1 MNIRQNQGRCRES
14 KRIYSL
20 VHLFLF
26 VGYREVKTNKG
37 LLQKEGNE
45 GLKIASSFIGMESA
59 RTLQSSQTRR
69 LSYQVSLGGGMT
81 GATTEEELGT
91 EENLQNTKE
100 RGGEKLNDAQAKL
113 SGSGNL
119 FRLHQA
125 NTEADF
131 GEALKEI
138 RQQTIVYL
146 WKLLFG
152 ERAGKDLAER
162 LGLKNGLSSSD
173 LSPNRIEARP
183 IQTLQITAREEIFY
197 SESESTSFSA
207 VGMVRTADGREL
219 SFQVDVGMSR
229 SFSQYISRERRT
241 TAMCDPLVI
250 NLNGNIAEVSDQK
263 FFFDL
268 DADGEEEAISR
279 LCEDSGYLALDL
291 NGDGKINNGSEL
303 FGTKSGD
310 GFADLAKYDED
321 GNGWIDENDS
331 IWDKLKIWIQQKDG
345 TSRLYRLE
353 EKGVGAICLQ
363 NAATD
368 FTHKNSQ
375 GEINGAIRSTGI
387 FLYENGLAGTLQ
399 HLDLAVGHLEQ
410 LA

>member
-1 MNIRQNQGRCRES
+1 
-14 KRIYSL
+14 
-20 VHLFLF
+20 
-26 VGYREVKTNKG
+26 
-37 LLQKEGNE
+37 
-45 GLKIASSFIGMESA
+45 
-59 RTLQSSQTRR
+59 
-69 LSYQVSLGGGMT
+69 
-81 GATTEEELGT
+81 
-91 EENLQNTKE
+91 
-100 RGGEKLNDAQAKL
+100 
-113 SGSGNL
+113 
-119 FRLHQA
+119 
-125 NTEADF
+125 
-131 GEALKEI
+131 
-138 RQQTIVYL
+138 
-146 WKLLFG
+146 
-152 ERAGKDLAER
+152 
-162 LGLKNGLSSSD
+162 
-173 LSPNRIEARP
+173 
-183 IQTLQITAREEIFY
+183 
-197 SESESTSFSA
+197 
-207 VGMVRTADGREL
+207 
-219 SFQVDVGMSR
+219 MSR